1 MSKMIRVLITDDHE
15 MIRNGLSSL
24 LRSEPNILVVDMAKD
39 GKQALNVCATRQ
51 IDVVLMDLMMPD
63 MNGVDAT
70 RLIKQA
76 HPNTNVLAV
85 TINDEPRFIK
95 EVLQA
100 GASGYI
106 LKHST
111 KDEIVRA
118 IVDVASNKQHFS
130 ADVLAKISDQFAK
143 GNTNDTPMLTKKE
156 GEVLRLITLEYS
168 NQEIADQLACG
179 IRTVD
184 THKRN
189 LIKKLEVKNV
199 VGLVKYAL
207 KMGVV
212 ND

>member
-1 MSKMIRVLITDDHE
+1 MIRVLIVDDHE

-24 LRSEPNILVVDMAKD
+24 LRGEPDIHVVEMAQN
-39 GKQALNVCATRQ
+39 GAEAVEICATKE
-51 IDVVLMDLMMPD
+51 IDVALMDIMMPI
-63 MNGVDAT
+63 MNGVEAT
-70 RLIKQA
+70 RLIREKSPA
-76 HPNTNVLAV
+76 TKVLAV

-111 KDEIVRA
+111 KDEIIRA
-118 IVDVASNKQHFS
+118 IKDVAASKQHFS
-130 ADVLAKISDQFAK
+130 TDVLDKISSEFTQSGK
-143 GNTNDTPMLTKKE
+143 SRGPMLTKKE
-156 GEVLRLITLEYS
+156 EEVLRFIAQEFT
-168 NQEIADQLACG
+168 NQEIADKLNCG

-199 VGLVKYAL
+199 VGLVKYAI

-212 ND
+212 GN

>member
-1 MSKMIRVLITDDHE
+1 ME
-15 MIRNGLSSL
+15 
-24 LRSEPNILVVDMAKD
+24 
-39 GKQALNVCATRQ
+39 ALKICASRQ
-51 IDVVLMDLMMPD
+51 IDVVLMDLMMPE
-63 MNGVDAT
+63 MNGVEAT
-70 RLIKQA
+70 KQIRA
-76 HPNTNVLAV
+76 LHSDVKVLAV

-118 IVDVASNKQHFS
+118 IIDVAMDKQHFS
-130 ADVLAKISDQFAK
+130 SDVLTKISGEFAM
-143 GNTNDTPMLTKKE
+143 GSQGVGPMLTKKE
-156 GEVLRLITLEYS
+156 SEVLRLIAQEFT
-168 NQEIADQLACG
+168 NQEIADKLDCG

-212 ND
+212 NQ

>member
-1 MSKMIRVLITDDHE
+1 MIRVLIADDHE

-24 LRSEPNILVVDMAKD
+24 LRGEPDIHVVEMAQNGLEAVEMCTNRD
-39 GKQALNVCATRQ
+39 
-51 IDVVLMDLMMPD
+51 IDVVLMDIMMPI
-63 MNGVDAT
+63 MNGVEAT
-70 RLIKQA
+70 KTIREDV
-76 HPNTNVLAV
+76 PGTRVLAV

-95 EVLQA
+95 EVLAA

-111 KDEIVRA
+111 KDEIIQA
-118 IVDVASNKQHFS
+118 IRDVAASRQHFS
-130 ADVLAKISDQFAK
+130 GDVLDKISNEFTQANK
-143 GNTNDTPMLTKKE
+143 VSAPMLTNKE
-156 GEVLRLITLEYS
+156 SEVLKYIAQEFT
-168 NQEIADQLACG
+168 NQEIAERLNCG

-199 VGLVKYAL
+199 VGLVKYAI

-212 ND
+212 GE

>member
-1 MSKMIRVLITDDHE
+1 MIRVLITDDHE

-24 LRSEPNILVVDMAKD
+24 LRGEPEILVIDMAKN
-39 GKQALNVCATRQ
+39 GKEALDICASRQ
-51 IDVVLMDLMMPD
+51 IDVVLMDLMMPE

-70 RLIKQA
+70 RAIRQKY
-76 HPNTNVLAV
+76 PDVKVLAV

-111 KDEIVRA
+111 KEEIVRA
-118 IVDVASNKQHFS
+118 ILDVASNKQHFS
-130 ADVLAKISDQFAK
+130 ADVLSKISGEFAM
-143 GNTNDTPMLTKKE
+143 GTQNEAPMLTKKE
-156 GEVLRLITLEYS
+156 SEVLKLIALEYT
-168 NQEIADQLACG
+168 NQEISEELDCG

-199 VGLVKYAL
+199 VGLVKYAI

-212 ND
+212 AD

>member
-1 MSKMIRVLITDDHE
+1 

-24 LRSEPNILVVDMAKD
+24 IRGESDIHVVEMAQNGKEAVEICKLRE
-39 GKQALNVCATRQ
+39 
-51 IDVVLMDLMMPD
+51 IDVVLMDVMMPV

-70 RLIKQA
+70 RSIKESC
-76 HPNTNVLAV
+76 PNTRVLAV

-95 EVLQA
+95 EILSA

-111 KDEIVRA
+111 KDEIVTA
-118 IVDVASNKQHFS
+118 IREVAANKQHFGS
-130 ADVLAKISDQFAK
+130 DVLAKISQEFVNPQAQSD
-143 GNTNDTPMLTKKE
+143 PMLTKKE
-156 GEVLRLITLEYS
+156 AEVLRLIAQECS
-168 NQEIADQLACG
+168 NQEIADHLNCG

-189 LIKKLEVKNV
+189 LIRKLEVKNV

-212 ND
+212 NE

>member
-1 MSKMIRVLITDDHE
+1 MIRVLITDDHE

-24 LRSEPNILVVDMAKD
+24 LRGEPEILVVDMARN
-39 GKQALNVCATRQ
+39 GKEALDICAARQ
-51 IDVVLMDLMMPD
+51 IDVVLMDLMMPE

-70 RLIKQA
+70 RAIREKY
-76 HPNTNVLAV
+76 PDVKVLAV

-111 KDEIVRA
+111 KEEIVRA
-118 IVDVASNKQHFS
+118 ILDVAANKQHFS
-130 ADVLAKISDQFAK
+130 SDVLLKISGEFAM
-143 GNTNDTPMLTKKE
+143 GAQTEGPMLTKKE
-156 GEVLRLITLEYS
+156 SEVLKLIALEFS
-168 NQEIADQLACG
+168 NQEISEKLECG

-199 VGLVKYAL
+199 VGLVKYAI

-212 ND
+212 AD

>member
-1 MSKMIRVLITDDHE
+1 

-24 LRSEPNILVVDMAKD
+24 LRGEPNILVVDMAQN
-39 GKQALNVCATRQ
+39 GQEALDICAARQ
-51 IDVVLMDLMMPD
+51 IDVVLMDIMMPV
-63 MNGVDAT
+63 MNGVAAT
-70 RLIKQA
+70 RVIREK
-76 HPNTNVLAV
+76 HPHVKVLAV

-111 KDEIVRA
+111 KDEIIRA
-118 IVDVASNKQHFS
+118 IVDVAENKQHFS
-130 ADVLAKISDQFAK
+130 MDVLAKISGEFAM
-143 GNTNDTPMLTKKE
+143 GNKPKAPMLTKKE
-156 GEVLRLITLEYS
+156 SEVLRLIAQEFS
-168 NQEIADQLACG
+168 NQEIADKLDCG

-189 LIKKLEVKNV
+189 LMKKLEVKNV

-212 ND
+212 PD

>member
-1 MSKMIRVLITDDHE
+1 MIRVLITDDHE

-24 LRSEPNILVVDMAKD
+24 LRGETSILVVDMARN
-39 GKQALNVCATRQ
+39 GKEALDICGTRQ
-51 IDVVLMDLMMPD
+51 IDVVLMDIMMPE

-70 RLIKQA
+70 RAIREKHPDIK
-76 HPNTNVLAV
+76 VLAV

-111 KDEIVRA
+111 KEEIVRA
-118 IVDVASNKQHFS
+118 ILDVSENKQHFS
-130 ADVLAKISDQFAK
+130 SEVLSKISGQFAMGDK
-143 GNTNDTPMLTKKE
+143 EDTPMLTKKE
-156 GEVLRLITLEYS
+156 TAVLRLIAQEFT
-168 NQEIADQLACG
+168 NQEIADKLDCG

-212 ND
+212 AD

>member
-1 MSKMIRVLITDDHE
+1 MIRALIVDDHE
-15 MIRNGLSSL
+15 MIRNGLVSL
-24 LRSEPNILVVDMAKD
+24 LKGEPDIHVIDTAQNGLEAVEICDNRD
-39 GKQALNVCATRQ
+39 
-51 IDVVLMDLMMPD
+51 IDVVLMDIMMPI

-70 RLIKQA
+70 REIRKRK
-76 HPNTNVLAV
+76 PETKVLAV

-95 EVLQA
+95 EVLSA

-111 KDEIVRA
+111 KDELIQAVK
-118 IVDVASNKQHFS
+118 DVAASKQHFS
-130 ADVLAKISDQFAK
+130 GDVLDKISSEFTQAEK
-143 GNTNDTPMLTKKE
+143 NKEPMLTKKE
-156 GEVLRLITLEYS
+156 AEVLKFIAQEYS
-168 NQEIADQLACG
+168 NQEIAEHLNCG

-199 VGLVKYAL
+199 VGLVKYAI

-212 ND
+212 EN

>member
-1 MSKMIRVLITDDHE
+1 MIRILIADDHE

-24 LRSEPNILVVDMAKD
+24 LRGEPDIHVVEMAQN
-39 GKQALNVCATRQ
+39 GKEALDFCGTRQ
-51 IDVVLMDLMMPD
+51 IDVVLMDLNMPI
-63 MNGVDAT
+63 MSGVEAT
-70 RLIKQA
+70 KAIRALY
-76 HPNTNVLAV
+76 PNTQVLAV

-111 KDEIVRA
+111 KAEIIDA
-118 IVDVASNKQHFS
+118 IKDVADNKQHFS
-130 ADVLAKISDQFAK
+130 ADVLSKISDEFTRGAK
-143 GNTNDTPMLTKKE
+143 KMGPMLTKKE
-156 GEVLRLITLEYS
+156 DEVLRLIAQEYT
-168 NQEIADQLACG
+168 NQEIADRLDCG

-212 ND
+212 KD

>member
-1 MSKMIRVLITDDHE
+1 MIRVLIVDDHE

-24 LRSEPNILVVDMAKD
+24 LRGEPDIHVVEMAQN
-39 GKQALNVCATRQ
+39 GAEAVEICALKE
-51 IDVVLMDLMMPD
+51 IDVALMDIMMPI
-63 MNGVDAT
+63 MNGVEAT
-70 RLIKQA
+70 RLIKEKS
-76 HPNTNVLAV
+76 PTTRILAV

-111 KDEIVRA
+111 KDEIIRA
-118 IVDVASNKQHFS
+118 IKDVAESKHHFS
-130 ADVLAKISDQFAK
+130 NDVLDKISSEFTQSTK
-143 GNTNDTPMLTKKE
+143 TRGPMLTKKE
-156 GEVLRLITLEYS
+156 EEVLRFIAQEFT
-168 NQEIADQLACG
+168 NQEIADKLNCG

-199 VGLVKYAL
+199 VGLVKYAI

-212 ND
+212 GN

>member
-1 MSKMIRVLITDDHE
+1 MIRVLITDDHE

-24 LRSEPNILVVDMAKD
+24 IRGESDIHVVEQAED
-39 GKQALNVCATRQ
+39 GKQAVDICAKRD
-51 IDVVLMDLMMPD
+51 IDVVLMDIMMPE
-63 MNGVDAT
+63 MNGVEAT
-70 RLIKQA
+70 RIIKEQC
-76 HPNTNVLAV
+76 PDTRVLAV

-95 EVLQA
+95 EVLSA

-111 KDEIVRA
+111 KDEIVSA
-118 IVDVASNKQHFS
+118 IRDVAQNRQHYGKG
-130 ADVLAKISDQFAK
+130 VLEQISDQFTKA
-143 GNTNDTPMLTKKE
+143 GNSEQPMLTKKE
-156 GEVLRLITLEYS
+156 AEVLRLIAQECT
-168 NQEIADQLACG
+168 NQEIAEQLGCG

-189 LIKKLEVKNV
+189 LIRKLEVKNI

-212 ND
+212 TE

>member
-1 MSKMIRVLITDDHE
+1 MIRVLITDDHE
-15 MIRNGLSSL
+15 MIRNGLSAL
-24 LRSEPNILVVDMAKD
+24 LRGESGILVVDMARN
-39 GKQALNVCATRQ
+39 GKEALDICASRQ
-51 IDVVLMDLMMPD
+51 IDVVLMDIMMPE
-63 MNGVDAT
+63 MNGVVAT
-70 RLIKQA
+70 RAIRDQ
-76 HPNTNVLAV
+76 HPDVRVLAV

-111 KDEIVRA
+111 KDEIIRA
-118 IVDVASNKQHFS
+118 IVDVAEKKQHFGS
-130 ADVLAKISDQFAK
+130 EVLSKISGEFAM
-143 GNTNDTPMLTKKE
+143 GSQSSGPMLTKKE
-156 GEVLRLITLEYS
+156 GEVLKLIAQEFT
-168 NQEIADQLACG
+168 NQEIAEKLDCG

-207 KMGVV
+207 KMGVIAG
-212 ND
+212 

>member
-1 MSKMIRVLITDDHE
+1 MIRVLIADDHE

-24 LRSEPNILVVDMAKD
+24 LRGESNILVVDMVRN
-39 GKQALNVCATRQ
+39 GKEALNICASRQ
-51 IDVVLMDLMMPD
+51 VDVVLMDIMMPE
-63 MNGVDAT
+63 MNGVEAT
-70 RLIKQA
+70 RAIKQE
-76 HPNTNVLAV
+76 HPDVRVLIV

-106 LKHST
+106 LKHSS
-111 KDEIVRA
+111 KDEIIKA
-118 IVDVASNKQHFS
+118 IVAVAEKKQHFS
-130 ADVLAKISDQFAK
+130 TEVLTKISGEFAMGSK
-143 GNTNDTPMLTKKE
+143 PGAPMLTKKE
-156 GEVLRLITLEYS
+156 SEVLRLIAHEFT
-168 NQEIADQLACG
+168 NQEIADNLDCG

-199 VGLVKYAL
+199 VGLVKYAI

-212 ND
+212 HD

>member
-1 MSKMIRVLITDDHE
+1 MIRVLITDDHE
-15 MIRNGLSSL
+15 MIRNGLSAL
-24 LRSEPNILVVDMAKD
+24 LRGEPGILVVDMARN
-39 GKQALNVCATRQ
+39 GKEALDICASRQ
-51 IDVVLMDLMMPD
+51 IDVVLMDIMMPE
-63 MNGVDAT
+63 MNGVVAT
-70 RLIKQA
+70 RAIRDQ
-76 HPNTNVLAV
+76 HPDVRVLAV

-111 KDEIVRA
+111 KDEIIRA
-118 IVDVASNKQHFS
+118 IVDVAEKKQHFGS
-130 ADVLAKISDQFAK
+130 EVLSKISGEFAM
-143 GNTNDTPMLTKKE
+143 GSQSSGPMLTKKE
-156 GEVLRLITLEYS
+156 GEVLKLIAQEFT
-168 NQEIADQLACG
+168 NQEIAEKLDCG

-207 KMGVV
+207 KMGVIAG
-212 ND
+212 